1 MFWPFVA
8 ASAVA
13 VALIK
18 LGALSVW
25 VVVLKAM
32 LAMVIAMVFAAVL
45 AIGLVYVWR
54 RQQIGFSESQS
65 TL

>member
-13 VALIK
+13 LGLVR

-25 VVVLKAM
+25 VSVLKAL
-32 LAMVIAMVFAAVL
+32 LALVVAAVL
-45 AIGLVYVWR
+45 AAGFVFAWSRYKQHGLN
-54 RQQIGFSESQS
+54 GGE
-65 TL
+65 